1 MNNLFK
7 TRLQT
12 YHQLRKKQLGKVFQ
26 NSGVLLLVPLIMV
39 VLFFLLHYLN
49 NSAPP
54 VVQAFLLS
62 LLYIMFGVKSR
73 LTTLLTEPDTLY
85 LSPHKK
91 VVQTYFN
98 QAFRYNVGVQAVH
111 TSLFILF
118 LSQIQNLSVLKL
130 LYLSL
135 LLFLLSIL
143 HLSLTYLLTTMR
155 SINRLR
161 IVEWLWMLIMV
172 FFLFMESMIFVFMMI
187 ATVVTYVLFVYTFKN
202 FSVHTW
208 FAFIK
213 MDMVSERYW
222 QVFLSQFIQVPI
234 HDRFVQNRFSILT
247 MLKRRSDSV
256 QVDFLL
262 KRAHRT
268 QEQANLFQR
277 VVILTI
283 GLILF
288 SPSYVFSMAVALLS
302 IGINTKQLKSAVHLP
317 KKYFSAH
324 YPIDHNE
331 FQIASHSIIKR
342 AMLLQA
348 STYGFFLLL
357 SSF

>member
-1 MNNLFK
+1 MNDLFK
-7 TRLQT
+7 TRLQA
-12 YHQLRKKQLGKVFQ
+12 YYQLRKKQLGKVFQ

-39 VLFFLLHYLN
+39 GLFFLLHYLN
-49 NSAPP
+49 HFASP

-62 LLYIMFGVKSR
+62 LLYVLFGLKSR

-91 VVQTYFN
+91 IVQTYFN
-98 QAFRYNVGVQAVH
+98 QTFRFNVGLQAIH

-118 LSQIQNLSVLKL
+118 LSQIQYLSVLQWM
-130 LYLSL
+130 YVAL
-135 LLFLLSIL
+135 LLFLLSML
-143 HLSLTYLLTTMR
+143 HLSLIYLLTTLR
-155 SINRLR
+155 SLNRVRVLER
-161 IVEWLWMLIMV
+161 LWMLVLI
-172 FFLFMESMIFVFMMI
+172 FFMFMESMIFVAMMF
-187 ATVVTYVLFVYTFKN
+187 ATAVAYALFVYAFKR
-202 FSVHTW
+202 FEVHTW
-208 FAFIK
+208 VAFIK

-222 QVFLSQFIQVPI
+222 QIFLSQFTQVPTN
-234 HDRFVQNRFSILT
+234 DRFVQNRFSILT
-247 MLKRRSDSV
+247 ILKRRSDSV

-288 SPSYVFSMAVALLS
+288 SPSIVFSISVALLS
-302 IGINTKQLKSAVHLP
+302 IVINTKQLKAAIHLP
-317 KKYFSAH
+317 RKYFSAH
-324 YPIDHNE
+324 YPVDHTQLQ
-331 FQIASHSIIKR
+331 FAYQSITRR
-342 AMLLQA
+342 AMVLQT
-348 STYGFFLLL
+348 STYGFILLF

>member
-1 MNNLFK
+1 MNDLFK
-7 TRLQT
+7 TRLKA
-12 YHQLRKKQLGKVFQ
+12 YHQLRKKQVGKVFL

-39 VLFFLLHYLN
+39 GLFFLLHYLN
-49 NSAPP
+49 HFASP

-62 LLYIMFGVKSR
+62 LLYALFGLKSR

-98 QAFRYNVGVQAVH
+98 QTFRYNVGVQAVH

-118 LSQIQNLSVLKL
+118 LSQIQNLSLLQL
-130 LYLSL
+130 LYVAL

-143 HLSLTYLLTTMR
+143 HLSVIYLLTTLR
-155 SINRLR
+155 SLNRVRVLAR
-161 IVEWLWMLIMV
+161 LWMLVMI
-172 FFLFMESMIFVFMMI
+172 FFLFMESMIFVLMMI
-187 ATVVTYVLFVYTFKN
+187 ATVAAYALFIYTFKR
-202 FSVHTW
+202 FEVHTW
-208 FAFIK
+208 VAFIK
-213 MDMVSERYW
+213 MDTVSERYW
-222 QVFLSQFIQVPI
+222 QLFLSQFIQVPTN
-234 HDRFVQNRFSILT
+234 DRFVQNRFSILT
-247 MLKRRSDSV
+247 ILKRRSDSF

-288 SPSYVFSMAVALLS
+288 SPSIVFSIFVALLS
-302 IGINTKQLKSAVHLP
+302 IVINTKQLKSAVHLP

-324 YPIDHNE
+324 YPIDQTQLQ
-331 FQIASHSIIKR
+331 FAYQSITRR
-342 AMLLQA
+342 AMMLQA
-348 STYGFFLLL
+348 STYGFILLF
-357 SSF
+357 SRF